1 MHKKRAFIF
10 LLELSTRRLTR
21 KRSDAKRNWQVINKK
36 KEQNQQVDIHSLLI
50 VDKLVIKSVERAKK
64 ATFKKKETVDNF
76 RNIVDKLKSFTGSDL
91 FTGDSA

>member
-1 MHKKRAFIF
+1 M
-10 LLELSTRRLTR
+10 LELSTRRLTR
-21 KRSDAKRNWQVINKK
+21 KRSDAKRNWQVINKR
-36 KEQNQQVDIHSLLI
+36 KEQNQQGDIHSLLI

-76 RNIVDKLKSFTGSDL
+76 RNIVDKSKSFTGSDL

>member
-1 MHKKRAFIF
+1 M
-10 LLELSTRRLTR
+10 LELSTRRLTR
-21 KRSDAKRNWQVINKK
+21 KRSDAKRNWQVINKR

-76 RNIVDKLKSFTGSDL
+76 RNVVDKSKSFTGSDL

>member
-1 MHKKRAFIF
+1 MF
-10 LLELSTRRLTR
+10 ELSTRRLTR
-21 KRSDAKRNWQVINKK
+21 KRSDAKRNWQVINKR

-76 RNIVDKLKSFTGSDL
+76 RNIVDKSKSFTGSDL

>member
-1 MHKKRAFIF
+1 M
-10 LLELSTRRLTR
+10 LELSTRSLTR
-21 KRSDAKRNWQVINKK
+21 KRSDAKRNWQVINKR

-76 RNIVDKLKSFTGSDL
+76 RNIVDKSKSFTGSDL

>member
-1 MHKKRAFIF
+1 VHKKRFFIF

-21 KRSDAKRNWQVINKK
+21 KRSASTRNWQVINKR
-36 KEQNQQVDIHSLLI
+36 KEQNQQVDIHNLLI

-64 ATFKKKETVDNF
+64 ATCKNKETVDNF
-76 RNIVDKLKSFTGSDL
+76 RNIVDKSKSFTGSDL

>member
-1 MHKKRAFIF
+1 MF
-10 LLELSTRRLTR
+10 ELSTRKLTQ
-21 KRSDAKRNWQVINKK
+21 KRSDAKRNWQVINKR

-76 RNIVDKLKSFTGSDL
+76 RNIVDKSKSFTGSDL

>member
-1 MHKKRAFIF
+1 M
-10 LLELSTRRLTR
+10 LELSTRRLTR
-21 KRSDAKRNWQVINKK
+21 KRSDAKRNWQVINKR

-76 RNIVDKLKSFTGSDL
+76 RNIVDKSKSFTGSDL

>member
-1 MHKKRAFIF
+1 MYKKRFFIF

-21 KRSDAKRNWQVINKK
+21 KRSDAKRNWQVINKR

-76 RNIVDKLKSFTGSDL
+76 RNIVDKSKSFTGSDL

>member
-1 MHKKRAFIF
+1 MHKKRFFIF

-21 KRSDAKRNWQVINKK
+21 KRSDAKRNWQVINKR

-76 RNIVDKLKSFTGSDL
+76 RNIVDKSKSFTGSDL
-91 FTGDSA
+91 FTGDTA

>member
-1 MHKKRAFIF
+1 M
-10 LLELSTRRLTR
+10 LELSTRKLTR
-21 KRSDAKRNWQVINKK
+21 KRSDAKRNWQVINKR

-76 RNIVDKLKSFTGSDL
+76 RNIVDKSKSFTGSDL

>member
-1 MHKKRAFIF
+1 M
-10 LLELSTRRLTR
+10 LELSTRRLTR
-21 KRSDAKRNWQVINKK
+21 KRSDAKRNWQVINKR

-64 ATFKKKETVDNF
+64 ATCKNKETVDNF
-76 RNIVDKLKSFTGSDL
+76 RNIVDKSKSFTGSDL

>member
-1 MHKKRAFIF
+1 MF
-10 LLELSTRRLTR
+10 ELSTRKLTQ
-21 KRSDAKRNWQVINKK
+21 KRSDAKRNWQVINKR

-76 RNIVDKLKSFTGSDL
+76 CNIVDKSKSFTGSDL

>member
-1 MHKKRAFIF
+1 M
-10 LLELSTRRLTR
+10 LELSTRRLTR
-21 KRSDAKRNWQVINKK
+21 KRSDAKRNWQVINKR

-76 RNIVDKLKSFTGSDL
+76 RNIVDKSKSFTGFDL
-91 FTGDSA
+91 FTGDKA

>member
-1 MHKKRAFIF
+1 MFEF
-10 LLELSTRRLTR
+10 STRKLTR
-21 KRSDAKRNWQVINKK
+21 KRSDAKRNWQVINKR

-64 ATFKKKETVDNF
+64 ATFKKKEMVDNF
-76 RNIVDKLKSFTGSDL
+76 RNIVDKSKSFTGSDL

>member
-1 MHKKRAFIF
+1 M
-10 LLELSTRRLTR
+10 LELSTRRLTR
-21 KRSDAKRNWQVINKK
+21 KQSDAKRNWQVINKR

-76 RNIVDKLKSFTGSDL
+76 RNIVDKSKSFTGSDL

>member
-1 MHKKRAFIF
+1 M
-10 LLELSTRRLTR
+10 LELSTRRLTR

>member
-1 MHKKRAFIF
+1 M
-10 LLELSTRRLTR
+10 STRRLTR
-21 KRSDAKRNWQVINKK
+21 KRSDAKRNWQVINKR

-76 RNIVDKLKSFTGSDL
+76 RNIVDKSKSFTGSDL